1 MLFEHNRKLE
11 IYNRKKSGKFTNVE
25 INTLLNNQWVNND
38 HERNQKIFWD
48 EQEWRYNIQKLG

>member
-1 MLFEHNRKLE
+1 MFFEHNRLE

-25 INTLLNNQWVNND
+25 INTFLNNQWVNND
-38 HERNQKIFWD
+38 HQRNQKIFWD